1 MRFGGYEV
9 KFIIFAKK
17 TVDLQLLKHTS
28 PFGQLL
34 ALLLIILGLGIFTS
48 LLGILIGAAFID
60 GDILLRL
67 QTISEMKHTDD
78 LWLMKATQIFSQLGF
93 FVFPALLFGF
103 LVDKNLLVFFK
114 LQNIPQLSLTLLGI
128 IIIAAA
134 IPFSDWLIYNN
145 NLIELPESLSHIES
159 WMREA
164 EKNAANMTNLFL
176 EMDSWTD
183 YIINILMIGVL
194 AAIGEELILRGI
206 LQPIF
211 IKLSKHAH
219 LGILITAF
227 VFSFIH
233 FQFYGFFARFFMGV
247 ILGYLYYYSHNLWIP
262 IIVHFFNNAAAVSYV
277 YFTNTPLYAVNL
289 NDTGVESPSGLYA
302 FISVLV
308 VVLGVYV
315 LRWRANFRGV
325 SPKAKALG

>member
-1 MRFGGYEV
+1 M
-9 KFIIFAKK
+9 
-17 TVDLQLLKHTS
+17 DLQLLKHSS

-34 ALLLIILGLGIFTS
+34 ALLLIILGLGIITS

-67 QTISEMKHTDD
+67 QTVGEMNHAGD
-78 LWLMKATQIFSQLGF
+78 LWLMKVTQIFSQLGF

-103 LVDKNLLVFFK
+103 LVDKNLFAFFK
-114 LQNIPQLSLTLLGI
+114 LDHLPQLSLTVLGI
-128 IIIAAA
+128 VIIAAA
-134 IPFSDWLIYNN
+134 MPFSDWLIYKN
-145 NLIELPESLSHIES
+145 NLIQLPESLSHIES
-159 WMREA
+159 WMRQA
-164 EKNAANMTNLFL
+164 EENAAKMTNLFL
-176 EMDSWTD
+176 EMDSWQD
-183 YIINILMIGVL
+183 YILNILMIGVL

-211 IKLSKHAH
+211 IKLAKHAH

-247 ILGYLYYYSHNLWIP
+247 ILGYLYFYSRNLWIP

-277 YFTNTPLYAVNL
+277 YFTNTPLYATNL
-289 NDTGVESPSGLYA
+289 NAAEVESPSGLYA

-308 VVLGVYV
+308 VVLGVYA
-315 LRWRANFRGV
+315 LRWRAIV
-325 SPKAKALG
+325 SP